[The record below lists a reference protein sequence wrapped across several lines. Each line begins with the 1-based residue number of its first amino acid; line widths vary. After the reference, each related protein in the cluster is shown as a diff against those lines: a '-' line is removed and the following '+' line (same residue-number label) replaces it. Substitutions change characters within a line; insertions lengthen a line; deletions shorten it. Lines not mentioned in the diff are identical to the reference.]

1 MSFPAGGDGG
11 PLPRAVVGGSY
22 GGGGCGGRTGT
33 GSPRARGASDATA
46 TAGATASGC
55 FLGAVIGNWNRKRK
69 CCKFGINSNGN
80 AAIDFLEIFECYQER
95 YQLQACEI

>member
-33 GSPRARGASDATA
+33 GSARTRGASDATA

-55 FLGAVIGNWNRKRK
+55 FLGAVMGNWKRKRK
-69 CCKFGINSNGN
+69 RYTFLNVIILCNCGNFEPNNSPKT
-80 AAIDFLEIFECYQER
+80 QSSTW
-95 YQLQACEI
+95 